1 MGETITLTA
10 SDGHDFK
17 AYKADAHGPALGN
30 LVVLQEIFGVNA
42 HIRSVCDRF
51 AEHGFNCIAPAVFD
65 RVARDVELGYSAEDV
80 AQGRDY
86 KGVSVDDDVLKDI
99 AAALAALPEGGK
111 GVVGY
116 CWGGYLSWI
125 SATRLQ
131 GVGAAVGYYGG
142 GIQDKA
148 SETPSCP
155 TMLHFGEKDAH
166 ITPDHVQTVR
176 DSHPDLPVHVYD
188 ADHGF
193 NCDMRGS
200 YDRASAALAMDRT
213 VAFFKENL

>member
-10 SDGHDFK
+10 SDGHDFT

-51 AEHGFNCIAPAVFD
+51 AEHGFNCVAPAVFD
-65 RVARDVELGYSAEDV
+65 RVARGVELGYSAEDV

-86 KGVSVDDDVLKDI
+86 KGAAVDDDVLKDI
-99 AAALAALPEGGK
+99 AAAMAALPEGGK

-125 SATRLQ
+125 SATRLD
-131 GVGAAVGYYGG
+131 GVDAAVGYYGG
-142 GIQDKA
+142 GIQDRA
-148 SETPSCP
+148 SEKPGCP

-166 ITPDHVQTVR
+166 ITPEHVQTVR
-176 DSHPDLPVHVYD
+176 DHHPDPPIHVYD